1 MRPAHHPLP
10 TAEILAE
17 YAQRGQHQR
26 ADSMRTKPLMLST
39 ALNSPVDAFN
49 LLLRWQLEK
58 RAVLENLDLFV
69 LCPDEAVGDGISTV
83 AIIVAN
89 HGHISSII
97 PDTDSTAPASRLLRS
112 KADTT
117 ETAINEQTVM
127 NALQI
132 MGERVRGQIARGL
145 GGGGRVTAGEGE
157 GRTSGVEYIAC
168 ST

>member
-1 MRPAHHPLP
+1 
-10 TAEILAE
+10 
-17 YAQRGQHQR
+17 
-26 ADSMRTKPLMLST
+26 LMLST

-69 LCPDEAVGDGISTV
+69 LCPDEAAGDG
-83 AIIVAN
+83 
-89 HGHISSII
+89 II

-145 GGGGRVTAGEGE
+145 GGAEG
-157 GRTSGVEYIAC
+157 
-168 ST
+168 